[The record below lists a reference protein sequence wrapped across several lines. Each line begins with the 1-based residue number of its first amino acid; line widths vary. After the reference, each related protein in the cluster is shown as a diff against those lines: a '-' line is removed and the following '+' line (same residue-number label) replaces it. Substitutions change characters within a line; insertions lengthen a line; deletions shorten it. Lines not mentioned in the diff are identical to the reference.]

1 MNVAFLGCCRLGCIN
16 GLAATIMTSRPG
28 GHGSIVVG
36 AAEMEEPP
44 FSDGF
49 DQIREFTCSGSRSL
63 NLS

>member
-1 MNVAFLGCCRLGCIN
+1 MNAVFLDCCRVGCVK
-16 GLAATIMTSRPG
+16 GLAAAIMTSQRG
-28 GHGSIVVG
+28 GYGSIVVG

-49 DQIREFTCSGSRSL
+49 DQIRGFTCSGSRSL